1 MRRTQRL
8 PSSGKCQITHWRQ
21 VHKEECQ
28 QLETYNF
35 STSLKAATIEETV
48 HERVL
53 VEDSMG
59 SQFYGFGMKQTVLEN
74 ASSNIINPSFSTGE
88 LATNAYSNIDTSQ
101 ITTMEIL
108 GINRVEDWRDIYRHI
123 IFGGE
128 ST

>member
-1 MRRTQRL
+1 
-8 PSSGKCQITHWRQ
+8 
-21 VHKEECQ
+21 
-28 QLETYNF
+28 
-35 STSLKAATIEETV
+35 
-48 HERVL
+48 
-53 VEDSMG
+53 
-59 SQFYGFGMKQTVLEN
+59 MKQTVLEN